1 MIIRAVYN
9 LLTYIRKK
17 QTSLEPQNLKE
28 KVYHEYRLSKSFDGQ
43 LLLQSRGD
51 TNTLVFL
58 LREKHCNPTVFY
70 SLSLFD
76 LGQQ

>member
-1 MIIRAVYN
+1 
-9 LLTYIRKK
+9 LTYIRKK

-28 KVYHEYRLSKSFDGQ
+28 KVYHEYQLSKSFDGQ

-58 LREKHCNPTVFY
+58 LREKHCNPSVVY
-70 SLSLFD
+70 SRKKTLS
-76 LGQQ
+76 G